1 MSRRISLFL
10 ITLLLI
16 SPLAAQRGKP
26 KQWEHETSDI
36 PVNPRMHFG
45 ELPGG
50 MRFAWMANSEP
61 DQRCYLRL
69 HVEVGSL
76 MEEDSQQGMAHFL
89 EHMAFNGLRNH
100 PAGTLIE
107 WFQRHGMSFGADT
120 NAATGFESTVYNID
134 LPTSDQKS
142 LREGLQVL
150 RDFAD
155 GILLEPEEIEHEKG
169 VIDAEQRE
177 RDSAGF
183 RTFIKEIEIRYGGS
197 RIPPRI
203 PIGVAEVRRKFT
215 AESTRAF
222 YRKWYRP
229 EHITLIIVGDL
240 ESLDPEPLMRN
251 VFEGFE
257 APQEPLPQRPPV
269 GYPDFEQRTYAI
281 HEPEIPTAQMSVS
294 LLRRWE
300 EEADNA
306 ANRVKDLPLLAAHRL
321 LNLRYSELAKAE
333 GAAVLGASSGS
344 EAAFEMVEGER
355 LSVTSDPAKWKEA
368 LASAEQELRRAL
380 KYGFQQAELDEVR
393 ANFLRGLEE
402 AVQREKTRSSLSYV
416 RQLLGAAGSGGGVSS
431 DARTNRRIFKPAIE
445 RLTPAQCR
453 QAFLKAWEKGTQLL
467 GLTGKADLGEK
478 APELLVSALEESRQ
492 VAVEPPDDIS
502 VAAFAYHSDPER
514 IGKIVKR
521 GHLEDFGL
529 HQVEFENGVRINL
542 KKTDFKEKQILI
554 RGRLGEGLLTLAPSQ
569 SALSLVASQVFSA
582 SGLEAHSADDLR
594 RIFAGKQVSVS
605 FGVSQ
610 DHFSLRGSTTR
621 EDLVQECELM
631 AAFLT
636 SPGWRPEGMRQFK
649 AFIPRFYD
657 GLLHRHNGPLQAE
670 FIPALYLGDPRFGL
684 PSQQQVEAVTLDD
697 LRQWLTPHLS
707 QAPLEVTFVGDLEV
721 EDVIQ
726 AAARTLGVL
735 PKRRPLNPYPE
746 RRQAPAPRAGLEESY
761 SIDTAVPKSLVYLAF
776 PTTDGLKAATR
787 RRLSFLSRV
796 INDRLR
802 VEIREKRGAAYSPF
816 SSSQASQV
824 FPGSGLMTIQVMSEP
839 EKAQE
844 LKNALLQVA
853 DQLASKGTT
862 QEEVDRLRQPI
873 LAQLRDAQRSNGFWL
888 SNLDESQTRPELLD
902 DLRGL
907 IPFYESISA
916 QDLNP
921 LAQKYLTKERVS
933 SAIVSPR

>member
-1 MSRRISLFL
+1 MSRRILLSLM
-10 ITLLLI
+10 TLLLI
-16 SPLAAQRGKP
+16 SPLAAQRGKA

-45 ELPGG
+45 ALTSGL
-50 MRFAWMANSEP
+50 RFAWMANSEP

-69 HVEVGSL
+69 HVDLGSL
-76 MEEDSQQGMAHFL
+76 VEEDSQQGMAHFL

-120 NAATGFESTVYNID
+120 NATTGFEATIYNID
-134 LPTSDQKS
+134 LPNSDEKS
-142 LREGLQVL
+142 LGEGLQVL

-155 GILLEPEEIEHEKG
+155 GILLEPQEIEREKG

-183 RTFIKEIEIRYGGS
+183 RTLIKEIEIRYGGS
-197 RIPPRI
+197 RIPQRI

-215 AESTRAF
+215 AESSRAF

-240 ESLDPEPLMRN
+240 ESLDPEPLIRN
-251 VFEGFE
+251 VFEGFQ
-257 APQEPLPQRPPV
+257 APPEPLPKRPPL
-269 GYPDFEQRTYAI
+269 GYPAFAEPTYAI
-281 HEPEIPTAQMSVS
+281 HEPEIPTAQISVS

-300 EEADNA
+300 EEADSA
-306 ANRVKDLPLLAAHRL
+306 ANRVKDLPLSVARSM

-333 GAAVLGASSGS
+333 GAAFLGASAGS
-344 EAAFEMVEGER
+344 DAAFEMVEGER
-355 LSVTSDPAKWKEA
+355 FSVASDPAKWKEA

-393 ANFLRGLEE
+393 ANFLRGLDE
-402 AVQREKTRSSLSYV
+402 AVQREKTRSSISYV
-416 RQLLGAAGSGGGVSS
+416 RQLLGAAGSGGVTS
-431 DARTNRRIFKPAIE
+431 DAATNRRIFKPAIE
-445 RLTPAQCR
+445 KLTPAQCH

-478 APELLVSALEESRQ
+478 APELLISALEESRQ
-492 VAVEPPDDIS
+492 VAVEAPDDIS
-502 VAAFAYHSDPER
+502 VAAFAYNSDPER
-514 IGKIVKR
+514 TGQIVKR
-521 GHLEDFGL
+521 GHIEDFGL
-529 HQVEFENGVRINL
+529 HQVEFENGVRVNI

-554 RGRLGEGLLTLAPSQ
+554 RGRLGEGLLTLEPSQ

-610 DHFSLRGSTTR
+610 DHFSLGGSTTR

-649 AFIPRFYD
+649 AIIPRIYE
-657 GLLHRHNGPLQAE
+657 GLQHRHNGPLQAE
-670 FIPALYLGDPRFGL
+670 FIPALYPGDPRFGL
-684 PSQQQVEAVTLDD
+684 PSQQQLEAVTLDD
-697 LRQWLTPHLS
+697 LSQWLTPQLS
-707 QAPLEVTFVGDLEV
+707 RAPLEVTFVGDLEV

-726 AAARTLGVL
+726 SAARTLGVL

-746 RRQAPAPRAGLEESY
+746 RRKAPAPRAGLNESY
-761 SIDTAVPKSLVYLAF
+761 TIETTVPKSLVYLAF
-776 PTTDGLKAATR
+776 PTTDGLKAPTR

-796 INDRLR
+796 MNDRLR
-802 VEIREKRGAAYSPF
+802 VEIREKRGAAYSPS
-816 SSSQASQV
+816 SSSQVSQV
-824 FPGSGLMTIQVMSEP
+824 FPGSGLMAVQVMSEP

-862 QEEVDRLRQPI
+862 EEEIDRLRQPI

-888 SNLDESQTRPELLD
+888 SSLDESQTRPELLD

-921 LAQKYLTKERVS
+921 LAQKYLKKERVS